1 MPGSS
6 YTIFFIGDIIVLF
19 YPFIW
24 KEVTRV
30 KRFEQVAAPFG
41 MAGVVFY
48 LIHTGL
54 GRILW
59 PEYNPVTMDISSLT
73 AQNAPN
79 ADLLR
84 VFTTI
89 YGICML
95 VFVAGMIAK
104 AFRQYNRAVRAG
116 YLILIAMELVSV
128 FGYALFPLTG
138 DKTVMTFQN
147 MMHIVVTVIVVF
159 TTIASG
165 FFLAAGYRK
174 EAGTRKLGNFLLVM
188 AILITVAGMSNPI
201 GMGAGLNILGLT
213 ERLVIY
219 SVQLMIFVLSAY
231 YTFGR
236 REAISR

>member
-1 MPGSS
+1 MPGFS

-19 YPFIW
+19 YPLLG
-24 KEVTRV
+24 KRLKV
-30 KRFEQVAAPFG
+30 KRFELVAAPFG

-54 GRILW
+54 GRALW

-73 AQNAPN
+73 AQSAPN

-116 YLILIAMELVSV
+116 YLILMVMARVAESHQ
-128 FGYALFPLTG
+128 PLTKPFG
-138 DKTVMTFQN
+138 LSVD
-147 MMHIVVTVIVVF
+147 
-159 TTIASG
+159 
-165 FFLAAGYRK
+165 FL
-174 EAGTRKLGNFLLVM
+174 
-188 AILITVAGMSNPI
+188 
-201 GMGAGLNILGLT
+201 
-213 ERLVIY
+213 
-219 SVQLMIFVLSAY
+219 
-231 YTFGR
+231 
-236 REAISR
+236 

>member
-1 MPGSS
+1 M
-6 YTIFFIGDIIVLF
+6 
-19 YPFIW
+19 
-24 KEVTRV
+24 
-30 KRFEQVAAPFG
+30 KRFEQIAAPFG

-59 PEYNPVTMDISSLT
+59 KEYNPVTMDISSLT

-89 YGICML
+89 YGICMI

-104 AFRQYNRAVRAG
+104 AYRQYNKAVRAG
-116 YLILIAMELVSV
+116 YFILLAMELVSM

-174 EAGTRKLGNFLLVM
+174 EEGKKRLGNFLLFM
-188 AILITVAGMSNPI
+188 AILITVTGMTNPI

-219 SVQLMIFVLSAY
+219 SVQLMIVVLSAY

-236 REAISR
+236 RGTADRNSPDTLRMKQEA